1 MPRQRVLKPEIWTDE
16 GFIELSPQA
25 KLLFIGLI
33 SHADDEGR
41 GISNVSAIRAKVFP
55 ADHDLSNKDIVSY
68 KHEVAEKLRVR
79 FYQINGREYYQLDR
93 WADHQSISHPK
104 PSNIPPPEKGIPE
117 DSTIIPEESR
127 NDHGTIPE
135 RSDNVPPNE
144 LINKVTNK
152 LNKYPYAEHV
162 RMTKDEHQKLVEAY
176 GEDATRQLIE
186 RLDNWKG
193 SKGKTY
199 KNDYRAILSWVVDA
213 VGVQPRASPAKAKK
227 ICPSCGKEYV
237 GSFCKCG
244 WSKNEPIQ
252 PGT

>member
-55 ADHDLSNKDIVSY
+55 VDHDLTDEDIANY
-68 KHEVAEKLRVR
+68 KQDVAKKLRVR
-79 FYQINGREYYQLDR
+79 FYRVNGRDYYQLDR
-93 WADHQSISHPK
+93 WNDHQYIQKSK
-104 PSNIPPPEKGIPE
+104 KSNIPPPDNKITDEYRNGNGRVSEASDTSPSKEKKE
-117 DSTIIPEESR
+117 KKE
-127 NDHGTIPE
+127 
-135 RSDNVPPNE
+135 
-144 LINKVTNK
+144 
-152 LNKYPYAEHV
+152 NKYPYAEHV
-162 RMTKDEHQKLVEAY
+162 RMTKDEHQKLVEDY
-176 GEDATRQLIE
+176 GEDATRKLIE